1 LWKACRCMS
10 SGSGHPAATASQ
22 EDEAILAAVRSL
34 QAGAG
39 SEAFAPI
46 YRRFLRPLTTF
57 FANRPALKDQA
68 DDLAQDTLLHVYKK
82 IGQYRFEAAFSTW
95 VRQIAENR
103 WKNAMRDLQAAKR
116 GAPVESLDSVSK
128 GREGREEDES
138 PSMADPAPTPEER
151 ALAAEQERV
160 VRSAIE
166 ELPAGMRLCAEL
178 RLGSDLKYREIS
190 DVTGIGLDTVRSQLF
205 EARKRLR
212 PILER
217 YFQGMD
223 F

>member
-1 LWKACRCMS
+1 MPS
-10 SGSGHPAATASQ
+10 DPGHTAATASQ
-22 EDEAILAAVRSL
+22 EDEEILAAVRSL

-39 SEAFAPI
+39 PDAFAPI
-46 YRRFLRPLTTF
+46 ARRFLRPLTTF

-68 DDLAQDTLLHVYKK
+68 EDLVQDTLLRVYRNL
-82 IGQYRFEAAFSTW
+82 GQYRFEAAFSTW
-95 VRQIAENR
+95 VRQIAENV
-103 WKNAMRDLQAAKR
+103 WKNAVRDIQAAKR
-116 GAPVESLDSVSK
+116 GAPVESLDSGSER
-128 GREGREEDES
+128 REGREEGER
-138 PSMADPAPTPEER
+138 PSLADPAPTPEER

-217 YFQGMD
+217 YFQGGVD

>member
-1 LWKACRCMS
+1 MPS
-10 SGSGHPAATASQ
+10 DVGHPAATTGQ
-22 EDEAILAAVRSL
+22 EDEEILAAVRSL

-39 SEAFAPI
+39 PEAFAPI
-46 YRRFLRPLTTF
+46 ARRFLRPLTTF

-68 DDLAQDTLLHVYKK
+68 DDLVQDTLLRVYRN

-95 VRQIAENR
+95 VRQIAENV
-103 WKNAMRDLQAAKR
+103 WKNAVRNLQAAKR
-116 GAPVESLDSVSK
+116 GAPVESLDSVP
-128 GREGREEDES
+128 EGREEDES
-138 PSMADPAPTPEER
+138 LALIDPAPTPEER
-151 ALAAEQERV
+151 ALATEQERV

-205 EARKRLR
+205 EARKRLK

-217 YFQGMD
+217 YFQGVD